1 MIQVSNEITR
11 LNSKYEVLSI
21 YGGSPIDRQIDSL
34 RKGVAILVATP
45 GRLIDLIDRKVIN
58 FGDLE
63 VVCID

>member
-1 MIQVSNEITR
+1 M
-11 LNSKYEVLSI
+11 LSI

-34 RKGVAILVATP
+34 KKGVAILVATP
-45 GRLIDLIDRKVIN
+45 GRLIDLIERKVIN